1 METPSRFIFRRPSY
15 KMKQAVRQEANT
27 GYAIAVRILF
37 GLIKTSFLII
47 LFFFFQV
54 MYRSSCV

>member
-1 METPSRFIFRRPSY
+1 
-15 KMKQAVRQEANT
+15 MKQAVRQEANT